1 MEHSLYYIA
10 YGSNL
15 NIRQMEARCPSA
27 KVHYVGRIP
36 DYELVFK
43 ALGVCAYATIKPCKG
58 VYVPVAVWRISP
70 QDELNLDRY
79 EGFPSHYYKKTLIVE
94 TGENTLEGMAY
105 IMNERAVYC
114 LPSRQCYQIVLEGYH
129 NFGLEELV
137 LREAIYK
144 TDKMGMSEDNI
155 LRCYRN
161 MYGFTQ
167 MELAVQSGVSVRNI
181 QKYESDGHFLL
192 NAKADTVAK
201 LAKALK
207 IPMEKLINKAGY
219 SL

>member
-1 MEHSLYYIA
+1 MKHSQYYIA

-27 KVHYVGRIP
+27 RVHHVGRIP

-43 ALGVCAYATIKPCKG
+43 TLGVCAYATIKPCKG
-58 VYVPVAVWRISP
+58 AYVPVVVWRISP

-79 EGFPSHYYKKTLIVE
+79 EGFPSHYCKKTLMVQI
-94 TGENTLEGMAY
+94 GGNILEGMAY
-105 IMNERAVYC
+105 IMNEKAVYR
-114 LPSRQCYQIVLEGYH
+114 LPSRQYYQIVLEGYH

-155 LRCYRN
+155 LRFYRN

-181 QKYESDGHFLL
+181 QKYEGEGHFLL
-192 NAKADTVAK
+192 NAKVDTVAK
-201 LAKALK
+201 LAKTLK
-207 IPMEKLINKAGY
+207 ISIEKLINKVND

>member
-1 MEHSLYYIA
+1 M
-10 YGSNL
+10 
-15 NIRQMEARCPSA
+15 R
-27 KVHYVGRIP
+27 
-36 DYELVFK
+36 
-43 ALGVCAYATIKPCKG
+43 
-58 VYVPVAVWRISP
+58 
-70 QDELNLDRY
+70 
-79 EGFPSHYYKKTLIVE
+79 GFRLIIIKKTLIVE

-105 IMNERAVYC
+105 IMNERAVYR
-114 LPSRQCYQIVLEGYH
+114 LPSRQYYQIVLEGYH

-137 LREAIYK
+137 MREAIYK

-155 LRCYRN
+155 LRFYRN

-181 QKYESDGHFLL
+181 QKYESDGHFIL

-201 LAKALK
+201 LAKTLK